1 MVIYL
6 IGFKIPSKKSCVF
19 SANPD
24 SDEESSKTNCNVC
37 YDHTSLPWQ
46 LDIKV
51 DTVLEVLRRNAP
63 GGEYSY
69 PAAHSHAP
77 AFFLRRG
84 AALSSAHRSGL
95 SYLRAKKA
103 VLDSFSPTGGKNES
117 RTAKK
122 NPTILRNARF
132 GNFAACARWAADLAR
147 EEVPPA
153 RGARAGPDLSVA
165 ITCNFDLLTCI
176 TCKCCYICNF
186 SFTYRRIYI

>member
-1 MVIYL
+1 MGKV
-6 IGFKIPSKKSCVF
+6 K
-19 SANPD
+19 
-24 SDEESSKTNCNVC
+24 KTNCNVC

-122 NPTILRNARF
+122 NPTIL
-132 GNFAACARWAADLAR
+132 GKKLQDLAILR
-147 EEVPPA
+147 PALAGLRTSPGRRCPPLAALA
-153 RGARAGPDLSVA
+153 RDLTFADGRLRKDAGVVRQA
-165 ITCNFDLLTCI
+165 FGRC
-176 TCKCCYICNF
+176 
-186 SFTYRRIYI
+186 